1 MRKAVVIRKTK
12 ETNINISINIDGKGN
27 SKIST
32 GIKFF
37 DHMLELFAKHG
48 LFDLEINAKGD
59 LDVDQHHTVE
69 DVGIALGNAFEKA
82 LGNKKGINRA
92 GYFVMPM
99 DEALAIVALD
109 IGGRPFLKFDVSF
122 KKDKIGDLDSD
133 LVHEFF
139 EGFVNHL
146 KCNLHVRSVDG
157 RTDHHKI
164 EAVFKGAA
172 RALRFACSKDKRV
185 LDELPSTKGLI

>member
-1 MRKAVVIRKTK
+1 MNRATR
-12 ETNINISINIDGKGN
+12 ETEIEIILNIDGKGKSAIN
-27 SKIST
+27 T
-32 GIKFF
+32 GINFF

-48 LFDLEINAKGD
+48 LFDLQIKAKGD
-59 LDVDQHHTVE
+59 LEVDQHHTVE
-69 DVGIALGNAFEKA
+69 DVGIALGDAFTKA

-99 DEALAIVALD
+99 DESLAIVALD

-139 EGFVNHL
+139 DGFVNHL

-164 EAVFKGAA
+164 EAVFKGVA
-172 RALRFACSKDKRV
+172 RALRFACSRDKRV
-185 LDELPSTKGLI
+185 LGELPSTKGLI